1 MKIGDITFGMPRSK
15 AAAQNPAG
23 AAAER
28 QPATLPSSLSTAG
41 NAMPCSS
48 SMSGLSGRWAGFEA
62 LFCSIADENQD
73 NIALSGGG
81 KSLGFRELKDFSAR
95 IAAFVQAKNYGPE
108 AAVGVLCKR
117 GAMYLAAAIGIMR
130 AGAVYVPVERELPRL
145 RQEAMLR
152 PVRLLVT
159 DSASLPQAEY
169 HRYRNP
175 NIAHVL
181 CLDAPNF
188 TDVLESGGLSS
199 TEYWEHLAEQG
210 SDHGWLDDVDAHPL
224 DLSQL
229 ERMAG
234 SVLQKTGLAPNRAP
248 GSIPKSAQ
256 SSGKS
261 VLDVGSGSGVVAQ
274 ALASAA
280 SRYAAVDIARNELDR
295 VQALPCGASVTIHR
309 MEAIDICFFDERFD
323 LVVLNGVVDC
333 FPGYNYLRRVLDH
346 AVERLTAGGSIFV
359 GAVRDM
365 DRKDDLRAAI
375 REHALATG
383 DQSALLRFEGSA
395 ELFVPRRF
403 FSAWSAECPYPVE
416 VKFSPAAA
424 PAPSDNGQSDVFR
437 YDVQICRSAH
447 DARPHGT
454 RAMRESF
461 GLRDMDACPVA
472 PLAAVRPD
480 AAAYI
485 VYTSGSTGQPK
496 GVVVEHRHLLHIIHA
511 LREFSEGCGTVG
523 LVAPLSFDASIQ
535 QLAVSLFC
543 GKPLYVMADE
553 ERKNPAAFCACAR
566 KKGIDLCDMTPA
578 FFNVLVDYLQEHRQ
592 PLPLK
597 RVLLAGEVLR
607 PDVIQKFYAIPG
619 NEDVVLFNVYG
630 PTECTVDSSA
640 FRIDRTNHAD
650 FTAFPIGRPLE
661 GVNIFV
667 LDKHQRPVPDSVTGE
682 LWIAG
687 AGVSR
692 GYLNGESADAFT
704 EYAGRRC
711 YRTGDNGFIQNG
723 LVYYRGREDQQVKIR
738 GNRVEIGEVEKAV
751 GSFPGVRQLAVAAD
765 FYQAGNDK
773 SLAAYVVGAV
783 NPADLRSYLEQ
794 QLPPFCVPD
803 YIVPMAELPLS
814 PNRKVDKRALP
825 SPLGRAEAVAG
836 RCPQGAVEQ
845 TLAAIWKRLLGMDVI
860 NAEASFFSMGGHS
873 IMAVRLVAM
882 IEKELRVHIA
892 VNELM
897 AHSSIARLA
906 ELVEGKA
913 GVRNSPII
921 KLCHCEGGKN
931 LFLFHPVGG
940 SVFCYS
946 DLARLLGGRYTLY
959 AVEPAGFQAEK
970 TVLNTE
976 LHSVQDLAAI
986 YLDEILKVA
995 TENIVF
1001 GGWSFGGLLA
1011 YEAACQYAALGG
1023 DSGPVLILDTV
1034 LDNTRDKQLAAK
1046 GDVELLKNHLHEALA
1061 FDVDK
1066 LRAMNRAERM
1076 TYLLECGE
1084 KAGLLPPNFSP
1095 AQMENLLQTYRLN
1108 TIAAARYDNPTPS
1121 DLRILYIRALDF
1133 ASNPYIDFNDQYQGW
1148 SRFLPEKN
1156 ITLRWTAGT
1165 HQSMLSPG
1173 LADGVAEHI
1182 CDFLGQQGEDV
1193 PTEEDECGMSMG

>member
-1 MKIGDITFGMPRSK
+1 MKIADISFGMPKNK
-15 AAAQNPAG
+15 ASQPPAEV
-23 AAAER
+23 APEC
-28 QPATLPSSLSTAG
+28 QPTTLDSSLSIAG
-41 NAMPCSS
+41 NAMSCSS
-48 SMSGLSGRWAGFEA
+48 SVSGRWASFEA
-62 LFCSIADENQD
+62 LFCSVVEENPD
-73 NIALSGGG
+73 NPALSGGG
-81 KSLGFRELKDFSAR
+81 KSLNFRELKEFSAR
-95 IAAFVQAKNYGPE
+95 IAAFVQAQNYGPE
-108 AAVGVLCKR
+108 AAVAVLCGR

-130 AGAVYVPVERELPRL
+130 AGAVYVPVERELPRA

-159 DSASLPQAEY
+159 DRASLPEAEY
-169 HRYRNP
+169 HRYRNT

-188 TDVLESGGLSS
+188 TDALESGGLSN
-199 TEYWEHLAEQG
+199 TEYWEHLSEPG
-210 SDHGWLDDVDAHPL
+210 SDHGWLDDVDARPL

-229 ERMAG
+229 ERMAD
-234 SVLQKTGLAPNRAP
+234 SVLQKTGLALNRNSGSNP
-248 GSIPKSAQ
+248 GSTQA
-256 SSGKS
+256 SGKS
-261 VLDVGSGSGVVAQ
+261 VLDIGSGSGVVAQ

-280 SRYAAVDIARNELDR
+280 SRYTAIDIARNELDR
-295 VQALPCGASVTIHR
+295 VQAVPGGSSVSIHR
-309 MEAIDICFFDERFD
+309 MEAVDICFFDGERFD

-346 AVERLTAGGSIFV
+346 AVERLTEGGSIFV

-365 DRKDDLRAAI
+365 DRKDDLRATI

-383 DQSALLRFEGSA
+383 DQSDLLRFEGSA

-403 FSAWSAECPYPVE
+403 FSAWAAECPYPVE
-416 VKFSPAAA
+416 VKFSPIAA
-424 PAPSDNGQSDVFR
+424 SGNGQADAFR
-437 YDVQICRSAH
+437 YDVQIFRIAH
-447 DARPHGT
+447 DTKAHGT
-454 RAMRESF
+454 KAMRESF
-461 GLRDMDACPVA
+461 GLRDLEACPIA
-472 PLAAVRPD
+472 PLAAVRSD

-511 LREFSEGCGTVG
+511 LREFSDGCGTVG

-543 GKPLYVMADE
+543 GKPLYVMTDE
-553 ERKNPAAFCACAR
+553 ERKSPAAFCACAR
-566 KKGIDLCDMTPA
+566 KRGIDLCDMTPA

-630 PTECTVDSSA
+630 PTECTVDSSF
-640 FRIDRTNHAD
+640 FRIDRANYTN

-667 LDKHQRPVPDSVTGE
+667 LDKHQRPVPDSVVGE

-692 GYLNGESADAFT
+692 GYLNGVSADVFT

-751 GSFPGVRQLAVAAD
+751 GSFPGVRQVAVVAD
-765 FYQAGNDK
+765 FYQADNDK
-773 SLAAYVVGAV
+773 SLAAYVVGSV
-783 NPADLRSYLEQ
+783 NPADLRRYLGQ
-794 QLPPFCVPD
+794 QLPSFCVPD

-825 SPLGRAEAVAG
+825 SPQGRAEAVAG

-845 TLAAIWKRLLGMDVI
+845 TLAAIWKRLLGMDVSD
-860 NAEASFFSMGGHS
+860 AEASFFSMGGHS

-882 IEKELRVHIA
+882 IEKELRAHIA

-906 ELVEGKA
+906 ELVEGKT
-913 GVRNSPII
+913 GTRTSPII
-921 KLCHCEGGKN
+921 KLCRSEGGKN

-940 SVFCYS
+940 SVFCYR
-946 DLARLLGGRYTLY
+946 DLARLLDGRYTLY

-970 TVLNTE
+970 TALNTE
-976 LHSVQDLAAI
+976 LYRVQDLAAI

-995 TENIVF
+995 TENIFF

-1011 YEAACQYAALGG
+1011 YEAACLFAARGG
-1023 DSGPVLILDTV
+1023 DPGPVLILDTV
-1034 LDNTRDKQLAAK
+1034 LDNTRAKQLAAK
-1046 GDVELLKNHLHEALA
+1046 DDVELLKNQLHEALA
-1061 FDVDK
+1061 FDADK
-1066 LRAMNRAERM
+1066 LRGMNRAERM
-1076 TYLLECGE
+1076 TYLVECGE

-1108 TIAAARYDNPTPS
+1108 AIAAARYDNPTPS

-1148 SRFLPEKN
+1148 SRCLPEKN
-1156 ITLRWTAGT
+1156 ITLRWAAGT
-1165 HQSMLSPG
+1165 HQSMLSTG

-1182 CDFLGQQGEDV
+1182 CDFLG
-1193 PTEEDECGMSMG
+1193 

>member
-1 MKIGDITFGMPRSK
+1 MKIADITFGMPRNK
-15 AAAQNPAG
+15 AARNPAG
-23 AAAER
+23 AAAAD
-28 QPATLPSSLSTAG
+28 QPGTLHSSLSAAG
-41 NAMPCSS
+41 RVMPCSS
-48 SMSGLSGRWAGFEA
+48 SSSGLSGAWVSLEA
-62 LFCSIADENQD
+62 LFCSVADENPD
-73 NIALSGGG
+73 SIALSGGG
-81 KSLGFRELKDFSAR
+81 KSLNFSELRDFSAR
-95 IAAFVQAKNYGPE
+95 IAAFVQAQNYGPE

-117 GAMYLAAAIGIMR
+117 GATYLAAAIGIMR
-130 AGAVYVPVERELPRL
+130 AGAVYVPVERELPRA
-145 RQEAMLR
+145 RQEVMLR

-159 DSASLPQAEY
+159 DSASLAEAEY

-188 TDVLESGGLSS
+188 ADVLESGGLSS
-199 TEYWEHLAEQG
+199 TEYWEHIAEQG
-210 SDHGWLDDVDAHPL
+210 SDHGWLGDVDGRPL
-224 DLSQL
+224 DLAEL
-229 ERMAG
+229 ERMAD
-234 SVLQKTGLAPNRAP
+234 SVLQKAGLASNRSP
-248 GSIPKSAQ
+248 GSTPASTQA
-256 SSGKS
+256 SGKS
-261 VLDVGSGSGVVAQ
+261 VLDIGSGSGAVAQ

-295 VQALPCGASVTIHR
+295 VQALPCGTSVTIHR
-309 MEAIDICFFDERFD
+309 MEAVDICFLGDERFD
-323 LVVLNGVVDC
+323 LVVLNGVVEC

-346 AVERLTAGGSIFV
+346 ATERLTAGGSIFV

-383 DQSALLRFEGSA
+383 DQSALLRFEGTA

-403 FSAWSAECPYPVE
+403 FSAWAAECPFPVE

-424 PAPSDNGQSDVFR
+424 PAPSANGQADAFR
-437 YDVQICRSAH
+437 YDVQICRSTH
-447 DARPHGT
+447 DSGLHSNRP
-454 RAMRESF
+454 MRESF
-461 GLRDMDACPVA
+461 GLRDLEACPA
-472 PLAAVRPD
+472 TPLASVRPD
-480 AAAYI
+480 AAAYV
-485 VYTSGSTGQPK
+485 VYTSGSSGQPK

-511 LREFSEGCGTVG
+511 LRAFSEECGTVG

-543 GKPLYVMADE
+543 GKPLYAMSDE

-566 KKGIDLCDMTPA
+566 KRGIDLCDMTPA
-578 FFNVLVDYLQEHRQ
+578 FFNVLVDYLQERRE
-592 PLPLK
+592 PLPLR

-640 FRIDRTNHAD
+640 FRIDCNNHAD

-661 GVNIFV
+661 DVSIFV
-667 LDKHQRPVPDSVTGE
+667 LDKHQRPMPESVTGE

-692 GYLNGESADAFT
+692 GYLNGESGDAFT

-738 GNRVEIGEVEKAV
+738 GNRVEIGEVERAV
-751 GSFPGVRQLAVAAD
+751 GSFPGVRQVAVVAD
-765 FYQAGNDK
+765 FYLADSDK

-783 NPADLRSYLEQ
+783 DPAGLRSYLEQ
-794 QLPPFCVPD
+794 QLPHFCVPD
-803 YIVPMAELPLS
+803 YIVPMMELPLS

-825 SPLGRAEAVAG
+825 SPLGRAEAAAG
-836 RCPQGAVEQ
+836 RCPQGVVEQ
-845 TLAAIWKRLLGMDVI
+845 TLAAIWKQLLGMDVCD
-860 NAEASFFSMGGHS
+860 AEASFFSMGGHS

-913 GVRNSPII
+913 GARNSPII
-921 KLCHCEGGKN
+921 KLCHSEGGKN

-946 DLARLLGGRYTLY
+946 DLAQLLDGRYTLY

-976 LHSVQDLAAI
+976 LHSVQGLAAI

-995 TENIVF
+995 TDNIVF

-1011 YEAACQYAALGG
+1011 YEAACLFAARGG
-1023 DSGPVLILDTV
+1023 DPGPVLILDTV
-1034 LDNTRDKQLAAK
+1034 LDNTRAKLLAAK
-1046 GDVELLKNHLHEALA
+1046 DDVELLKNQLHEALA
-1061 FDVDK
+1061 FDVEK
-1066 LRAMNRAERM
+1066 LRAMNRAGRLA
-1076 TYLLECGE
+1076 YLVECGE
-1084 KAGLLPPNFSP
+1084 AAGLLPPDFSP
-1095 AQMENLLQTYRLN
+1095 AQMENLVQTYRLN
-1108 TIAAARYDNPTPS
+1108 AIAAARYDNPTPS
-1121 DLRILYIRALDF
+1121 DLRILYIRALEF

-1173 LADGVAEHI
+1173 LAEGVAEHI
-1182 CDFLGQQGEDV
+1182 CDFLGQQGEDAQE
-1193 PTEEDECGMSMG
+1193 EEDRCGMSMG

>member
-1 MKIGDITFGMPRSK
+1 MKIADITFGMPRNK
-15 AAAQNPAG
+15 AALNPAG
-23 AAAER
+23 VAPEG
-28 QPATLPSSLSTAG
+28 QPTTLSSSLSAAG

-48 SMSGLSGRWAGFEA
+48 SSSGLSGRWASFEA
-62 LFCSIADENQD
+62 LFCSVVEENPD
-73 NIALSGGG
+73 SLALSGGG
-81 KSLGFRELKDFSAR
+81 KNLSFRELKDFSAR
-95 IAAFVQAKNYGPE
+95 IAAFVQAQNYGPE
-108 AAVGVLCKR
+108 AAVGALCER

-130 AGAVYVPVERELPRL
+130 AGAVYVPVERELPRP

-159 DSASLPQAEY
+159 DRASLHEAEY

-175 NIAHVL
+175 NITHVL

-188 TDVLESGGLSS
+188 AYALESGGLSS
-199 TEYWEHLAEQG
+199 TEYWEHLAELG
-210 SDHGWLDDVDAHPL
+210 SDRGWLDDVDARPL
-224 DLSQL
+224 DLAQL
-229 ERMAG
+229 CRMAD
-234 SVLQKTGLAPNRAP
+234 SLLQKTGLAPNRAP
-248 GSIPKSAQ
+248 GSTLGNTQAK
-256 SSGKS
+256 GKS
-261 VLDVGSGSGVVAQ
+261 VLDIGSGSGVVAQ
-274 ALASAA
+274 ALASAS
-280 SRYAAVDIARNELDR
+280 SRYAAVEIARNELDR
-295 VQALPCGASVTIHR
+295 VHALPCDASVSIHR
-309 MEAIDICFFDERFD
+309 MEAIDICFLDEQFD

-403 FSAWSAECPYPVE
+403 FSAWASECPYPIE
-416 VKFSPAAA
+416 VKFSPAA
-424 PAPSDNGQSDVFR
+424 PAPSDNGQSGVFR

-461 GLRDMDACPVA
+461 GLRDLEACPVA

-511 LREFSEGCGTVG
+511 LRAFSEGCGTVG

-553 ERKNPAAFCACAR
+553 ERKNPAALCACAR
-566 KKGIDLCDMTPA
+566 KRGIDLCDMTPA
-578 FFNVLVDYLQEHRQ
+578 FFNVLVDYLQERHQ
-592 PLPLK
+592 PLPLR

-630 PTECTVDSSA
+630 PTECTVDSSS
-640 FRIDRTNHAD
+640 FRIDRANHAD
-650 FTAFPIGRPLE
+650 FTAFPIGRPFE
-661 GVNIFV
+661 GVTIFV
-667 LDKHQRPVPDSVTGE
+667 LDKHQRPVPESVTGE
-682 LWIAG
+682 VWIAG

-751 GSFPGVRQLAVAAD
+751 GSFPGVRQVAVVAD

-773 SLAAYVVGAV
+773 SLAAYVVGAL
-783 NPADLRSYLEQ
+783 NPVDLRSYLEQ

-803 YIVPMAELPLS
+803 YIVPMLELPLS

-825 SPLGRAEAVAG
+825 SPLGRVEAVAG

-845 TLAAIWKRLLGMDVI
+845 TLAAIWKRLLGMDVSD
-860 NAEASFFSMGGHS
+860 AEASFFSMGGHS

-897 AHSSIARLA
+897 THSSIARLA
-906 ELVEGKA
+906 ELIEGKA
-913 GVRNSPII
+913 YVRNSPII
-921 KLCHCEGGKN
+921 KLCHSEDGKN

-946 DLARLLGGRYTLY
+946 DLARQLDGRYTLY

-1011 YEAACQYAALGG
+1011 YEAACLFAARGG
-1023 DSGPVLILDTV
+1023 DPGPVLILDTV
-1034 LDNTRDKQLAAK
+1034 LDNTRAKLLAAK
-1046 GDVELLKNHLHEALA
+1046 DDVELLKNQLHEALA
-1061 FDVDK
+1061 FDADK
-1066 LRAMNRAERM
+1066 LRGMNRAERM
-1076 TYLLECGE
+1076 TYLVKCGE
-1084 KAGLLPPNFSP
+1084 KAGLLPPHFSP

-1108 TIAAARYDNPTPS
+1108 AIAAARYDSPTPS

-1133 ASNPYIDFNDQYQGW
+1133 ASNPYIDFTDQYQGW

-1182 CDFLGQQGEDV
+1182 CDLLGQQGAGV

>member
-1 MKIGDITFGMPRSK
+1 MKIADITFGMPRSK
-15 AAAQNPAG
+15 TSAQNPART
-23 AAAER
+23 AAVG
-28 QPATLPSSLSTAG
+28 QPVTLPSRLFAAG

-48 SMSGLSGRWAGFEA
+48 SSSGLSGRWASFEA
-62 LFCSIADENQD
+62 LFCSVTEENPD
-73 NIALSGGG
+73 SPAISGGG
-81 KSLGFRELKDFSAR
+81 KSLNFRELKDFSAR
-95 IAAFVQAKNYGPE
+95 IAAFVQAQNYGPE

-130 AGAVYVPVERELPRL
+130 AGAVYVPLERELPRA
-145 RQEAMLR
+145 RQESMLR
-152 PVRLLVT
+152 LVRLLVT
-159 DSASLPQAEY
+159 DRASLPEAEY

-175 NIAHVL
+175 SIAHVL

-188 TDVLESGGLSS
+188 ADALESGGLSS

-210 SDHGWLDDVDAHPL
+210 SDHGWLDDVDARPL
-224 DLSQL
+224 DQAQL
-229 ERMAG
+229 CRMAD
-234 SVLQKTGLAPNRAP
+234 SLLQKTGLASNRAP
-248 GSIPKSAQ
+248 GSTPGNTKA
-256 SSGKS
+256 SGKS
-261 VLDVGSGSGVVAQ
+261 VLDIGSGSGVVAQ

-295 VQALPCGASVTIHR
+295 VQALPCDASMTIHR
-309 MEAIDICFFDERFD
+309 MEAIDICFFEDERFD

-375 REHALATG
+375 REHAIATG
-383 DQSALLRFEGSA
+383 DQSALLCFEGSA
-395 ELFVPRRF
+395 ELFVPQRF
-403 FSAWSAECPYPVE
+403 FSAWAAECPHPVE
-416 VKFSPAAA
+416 VKFSPVAA
-424 PAPSDNGQSDVFR
+424 PAPSANGQADAFR
-437 YDVQICRSAH
+437 YDVQICSSAH
-447 DARPHGT
+447 DTRIHGT
-454 RAMRESF
+454 KAMCGSF
-461 GLRDMDACPVA
+461 GLRDMEACPVA

-496 GVVVEHRHLLHIIHA
+496 GIVVEHSHLLHIIHA

-543 GKPLYVMADE
+543 SKPLYVMAEE

-566 KKGIDLCDMTPA
+566 KRGIDLCDMTPA
-578 FFNVLVDYLQEHRQ
+578 FFNVLVDYLQERHQ

-640 FRIDRTNHAD
+640 FRIDRANHAD

-661 GVNIFV
+661 GVCIFV
-667 LDKHQRPVPDSVTGE
+667 LDKHQRPMPESVTGE

-751 GSFPGVRQLAVAAD
+751 GSFPGVRQVAVVAD

-773 SLAAYVVGAV
+773 SLAAYVVGDV
-783 NPADLRSYLEQ
+783 KPADLRSYLEQ

-803 YIVPMAELPLS
+803 YIVPMVELPLS

-825 SPLGRAEAVAG
+825 SPLGRVKTVAG

-845 TLAAIWKRLLGMDVI
+845 ALAAIWKRLLGMDVCD
-860 NAEASFFSMGGHS
+860 AEASFFSIGGHS

-906 ELVEGKA
+906 ELVEGKT
-913 GVRNSPII
+913 GTRTSPII
-921 KLCHCEGGKN
+921 KLCHSEDGKN

-946 DLARLLGGRYTLY
+946 DLARLLDGRYTLY

-986 YLDEILKVA
+986 YLDEICKVA

-1011 YEAACQYAALGG
+1011 YEAACLFAARGG
-1023 DSGPVLILDTV
+1023 DPGPVLILDTA
-1034 LDNTRDKQLAAK
+1034 LDNTRARQLAAK
-1046 GDVELLKNHLHEALA
+1046 DDVELLKNQLHEALT
-1061 FDVDK
+1061 FDVEK

-1076 TYLLECGE
+1076 TYLVECGE
-1084 KAGLLPPNFSP
+1084 KSGLLPPSFSP
-1095 AQMENLLQTYRLN
+1095 VQMENLLQTYRLN
-1108 TIAAARYDNPTPS
+1108 AIAAARYDNPTPS

-1133 ASNPYIDFNDQYQGW
+1133 ASNPYIDFSDQYQGW

-1156 ITLRWTAGT
+1156 ITLRWAAGT
-1165 HQSMLSPG
+1165 HQSMLLPG

-1182 CDFLGQQGEDV
+1182 CDFFG
-1193 PTEEDECGMSMG
+1193 

>member
-1 MKIGDITFGMPRSK
+1 MKIADITFGMHRNK
-15 AAAQNPAG
+15 AAQNPAG
-23 AAAER
+23 AAAAG
-28 QPATLPSSLSTAG
+28 QPAMVPSGLSAAG
-41 NAMPCSS
+41 NAMPCASS
-48 SMSGLSGRWAGFEA
+48 SPGLPGRWASFEA
-62 LFCSIADENQD
+62 LFCSVAEENPD
-73 NIALSGGG
+73 NPALSGGG
-81 KSLGFRELKDFSAR
+81 KSLSFRELKDFSAR
-95 IAAFVQAKNYGPE
+95 IAAFAQAQNYGPE
-108 AAVGVLCKR
+108 AAVGVLCER
-117 GAMYLAAAIGIMR
+117 CAMYLAAAIGIMR
-130 AGAVYVPVERELPRL
+130 AGAVYVPVERELPRA

-159 DSASLPQAEY
+159 DSASLPEAEY

-175 NIAHVL
+175 NIAHIL
-181 CLDAPNF
+181 CLDAQNF
-188 TDVLESGGLSS
+188 TDALESGGLSS
-199 TEYWEHLAEQG
+199 TEYWEHLAETG
-210 SDHGWLDDVDAHPL
+210 SDRGWLYDVDARPFEL
-224 DLSQL
+224 AQL
-229 ERMAG
+229 ECMADN
-234 SVLQKTGLAPNRAP
+234 VLQKTGLAPNRAP
-248 GSIPKSAQ
+248 GNIPGSAQ
-256 SSGKS
+256 PSGKS
-261 VLDVGSGSGVVAQ
+261 VLDIGSGSGLVAQ

-295 VQALPCGASVTIHR
+295 VQALPCGASVSIHR
-309 MEAIDICFFDERFD
+309 MEAVDICFFEDERFD
-323 LVVLNGVVDC
+323 IVVLNGVVDC
-333 FPGYNYLRRVLDH
+333 FPGYNYLRKVLDH
-346 AVERLTAGGSIFV
+346 AAERLTADGSIFV

-375 REHALATG
+375 RGHALATG

-403 FSAWSAECPYPVE
+403 FSAWAAECPYPVE

-424 PAPSDNGQSDVFR
+424 SASSANGQTDAFR
-437 YDVQICRSAH
+437 YDVQIFRNVR
-447 DARPHGT
+447 DTRTHGT
-454 RAMRESF
+454 NAMRESF
-461 GLRDMDACPVA
+461 GLRDLEACPIA
-472 PLAAVRPD
+472 PLTAVRPD
-480 AAAYI
+480 AAAYV

-511 LREFSEGCGTVG
+511 LRAFSEGCGTVG

-566 KKGIDLCDMTPA
+566 KRGIDLCDMTPA

-640 FRIDRTNHAD
+640 FRIDRANHAD
-650 FTAFPIGRPLE
+650 FTAFPIGRALE

-751 GSFPGVRQLAVAAD
+751 GSFPGVRQVAVVAD
-765 FYQAGNDK
+765 FYQADNDK
-773 SLAAYVVGAV
+773 SLAAYVVGAM
-783 NPADLRSYLEQ
+783 NPTDLRSYLEQ
-794 QLPPFCVPD
+794 QLPQFCVPD
-803 YIVPMAELPLS
+803 YIVPMVELPLS

-825 SPLGRAEAVAG
+825 SPLGRADAVAG

-845 TLAAIWKRLLGMDVI
+845 ALAAIWKRLLGMEVND
-860 NAEASFFSMGGHS
+860 AEASFFSMGGHS

-921 KLCHCEGGKN
+921 KLCQSEGGKN
-931 LFLFHPVGG
+931 IFLFHPVGG
-940 SVFCYS
+940 GVFCYS
-946 DLARLLGGRYTLY
+946 DLARLLDGRYTLY

-976 LHSVQDLAAI
+976 LYSVQDLAAI

-1011 YEAACQYAALGG
+1011 YEAACQYAARGG
-1023 DSGPVLILDTV
+1023 DPGPVLILDTV
-1034 LDNTRDKQLAAK
+1034 LDNTRAKQLAAK
-1046 GDVELLKNHLHEALA
+1046 DDVELLKNQLAEALA
-1061 FDVDK
+1061 FDVEK

-1076 TYLLECGE
+1076 AYLVECGE

-1095 AQMENLLQTYRLN
+1095 AHMENLLQTYRLN
-1108 TIAAARYDNPTPS
+1108 AIAAARYDNPAPS

-1133 ASNPYIDFNDQYQGW
+1133 ASNPYTDFDDQYQGW

-1182 CDFLGQQGEDV
+1182 CDFLGQLGEDAQ
-1193 PTEEDECGMSMG
+1193 EDDACGMSMG